1 MKTINLQPDII
12 LTIRTVKHYNQS
24 NQAVRIYYNGNV
36 QIGTIF
42 PIKTNESKIVEW
54 ANNAVKTNKH
64 LFTASDIPENTG
76 YMMENF

>member
-12 LTIRTVKHYNQS
+12 LTIRITKSYNQQA
-24 NQAVRIYYNGNV
+24 QAVRIYYNGDV
-36 QIGTIF
+36 RIGTIF
-42 PIKTNESKIVEW
+42 PIKTNESKIIEW
-54 ANNAVKTNKH
+54 AKNAVKTNKH

>member
-12 LTIRTVKHYNQS
+12 LTIRIVKHYNQS

-36 QIGTIF
+36 RIGTIF
-42 PIKTNESKIVEW
+42 PIKTIESKITEW
-54 ANNAVKTNKH
+54 AKNAVKTNKH
-64 LFTASDIPENTG
+64 LFTASGTNENSA